1 MKAIPL
7 CVVPQSDY
15 LYWSLE
21 KNGLYSVK
29 FGYKLLCE
37 EERVEEAS
45 GLSRQSMAGLWSRIW
60 SLKVPRKINKF
71 LWRACADC
79 LPTKVNLMKRKIV
92 VNSLCQLS
100 GRFPESTKH
109 ALWECEAVRQVWS
122 MEFSWVNEAVTAH
135 GSFMDLVELC
145 VTKPGAGELF
155 KTTAWFI

>member
-45 GLSRQSMAGLWSRIW
+45 GSSRQSMAGLWSRIW

-71 LWRACADC
+71 LWRACAKC

-92 VNSLCQLS
+92 VNSICQLS

-109 ALWECEAVRQVWS
+109 ALWECEAVRHVWS

-135 GSFMDLVELC
+135 GSFMDLVELF

-155 KTTAWFI
+155 RTTAWFI